1 MLESR
6 STVIKLSVWLGKTS
20 SITQDALTEQSI
32 LQNTELR
39 AQEQKPVT
47 LCSDD
52 ERGQGLAAQK

>member
-1 MLESR
+1 MPESR
-6 STVIKLSVWLGKTS
+6 SPVIKLSVWLGKIS
-20 SITQDALTEQSI
+20 SITQNALMEQPI